1 MDAMPLHPQW
11 SDLLIRLIVAV
22 CAGAVIGLNRT
33 ERGRPA
39 GLRTTIL
46 VCLAAAIAMIQANL
60 LLATTGKTPDSF
72 SIADVLRYPLGIL
85 SGIGFIGAGVILRR
99 GDLVTGV
106 TTAAT
111 MWMVT
116 VLGLAIGG
124 GQLLLGSAGAILTVI
139 VLWLLPFLERLMP
152 RDRSA
157 TLSIELTGDLAG
169 EPAGEGALKVDV
181 PATLAAGGYRAVRR
195 SATYGGEEGSV
206 SHVYEVRWRS
216 ARLEP
221 QEPAFVGELAHQ
233 AGVRRVSWATHNQ
246 TGA

>member
-1 MDAMPLHPQW
+1 
-11 SDLLIRLIVAV
+11 
-22 CAGAVIGLNRT
+22 
-33 ERGRPA
+33 
-39 GLRTTIL
+39 
-46 VCLAAAIAMIQANL
+46 MIQANL

-124 GQLLLGSAGAILTVI
+124 GQLLLGLAGTALTVI
-139 VLWLLPFLERLMP
+139 VLWLLPFMERLMP

-157 TLSIELTGDLAG
+157 TLAIELVGESAG
-169 EPAGEGALKVDV
+169 ELTHEDV
-181 PATLAAGGYRAVRR
+181 PALDVPARLAAGSYRAVRR
-195 SATYGGEEGSV
+195 SATYGGEGGGA

-216 ARLEP
+216 ATLEP
-221 QEPAFVGELAHQ
+221 NEPAFVGELARH
-233 AGVRRVSWATHNQ
+233 AGVRRVSWAMHNQ
-246 TGA
+246 TGS